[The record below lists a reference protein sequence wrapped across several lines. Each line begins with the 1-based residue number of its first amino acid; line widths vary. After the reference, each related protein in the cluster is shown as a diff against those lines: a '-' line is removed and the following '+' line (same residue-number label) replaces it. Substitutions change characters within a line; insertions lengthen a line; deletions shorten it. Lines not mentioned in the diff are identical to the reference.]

1 MHVTVAF
8 LGRVADPAALVLAL
22 REAVRE
28 VVGDTPEGEPGI
40 GRGPGPAARGPA
52 PIRFR
57 GLGAFPSARRA
68 QVCWAGVD
76 GGSCL
81 PALHAA
87 VAARV
92 GELVEHR
99 SDRPYHPHLTLAR
112 FRRPADVRPELQVM
126 RTEAIGPEWRPE
138 ELILFESTTHADGAR
153 HRPVARFPLRADQPA

>member
-92 GELVEHR
+92 G
-99 SDRPYHPHLTLAR
+99 SSWSTAPIAR
-112 FRRPADVRPELQVM
+112 TT
-126 RTEAIGPEWRPE
+126 RTSPSRG
-138 ELILFESTTHADGAR
+138 SGAR
-153 HRPVARFPLRADQPA
+153 PTSVPSSRS